1 MKLKQLVD
9 RDIAQMNEPS
19 PQAEKIIADS
29 LGPSLEDELGGDSG
43 GGDNSGGGGVDRI
56 SWISGDPIPDD
67 AAKQDA
73 AAKGK
78 GYVDADGRTFDPAIH
93 ATDEAGNPRL
103 TKAGKLRKR
112 PGRGSGGGKSAGPQ
126 QHKVSRELGRTTA
139 ETIFYVSQA
148 AFGEE
153 WAPVYKPSQ
162 GIDERAQMIEAW
174 AAYYEAT
181 GTTEVPPWVSVA
193 IAMGCYALPRLNQ
206 PKTKTRIG
214 VFVERIKAVIKHRR
228 DMKKASK
235 NKDAK

>member
-1 MKLKQLVD
+1 MKLEQLVD

-29 LGPSLEDELGGDSG
+29 LGPSLEDDSG
-43 GGDNSGGGGVDRI
+43 DDSGGVDRI

-78 GYVDADGRTFDPAIH
+78 GYVDADGRSFDPAIH
-93 ATDEAGNPRL
+93 ATDDQGNPRL

-112 PGRGSGGGKSAGPQ
+112 PGRGSGGKSAGPQ

-153 WAPVYKPSQ
+153 WAPVYKPTQ

-181 GTTEVPPWVSVA
+181 GTTEVPPWVGVA

-228 DMKKASK
+228 DAKKASK
-235 NKDAK
+235 KKDEK